1 MPLGPSSDTRLIVLV
16 PEFAVLLMTFVMA
29 IWITIAVRRLRR
41 QLDEVAARLD
51 VLLDDPVVSIDD
63 AT

>member
-51 VLLDDPVVSIDD
+51 VLLDDPVVSIDE